1 MTTLAEIT
9 RSLDDIG
16 AADSLESLDALRVAL
31 LGKNGAITA
40 ALKSL
45 GALPPDE
52 RKARGAE
59 VNRAKDEIA
68 DAIAVRKA
76 TLEKAALD
84 RRLASERIDI
94 TLPGQSGIDLLKQ
107 LRRDR
112 PELAILVLSMH
123 PERSFAVRL
132 MRAGANGYV
141 PKMIVPE
148 ELVKAVR
155 AVGTGRRYITP
166 IVAELLASDCASD
179 EEGPMHNRLSERELQ
194 VFTRIARGISPAV
207 MANELGLSVK
217 TVSTYRARILEKM
230 GMRSNAEIAAYA
242 VRNSLVD

>member
-1 MTTLAEIT
+1 MFNARENEVRDTSAAMQRIIKILIVDDHAILRAGVREMLSEEQDLQVVGEAGSAE
-9 RSLDDIG
+9 
-16 AADSLESLDALRVAL
+16 EALQQL
-31 LGKNGAITA
+31 SDG
-40 ALKSL
+40 
-45 GALPPDE
+45 P
-52 RKARGAE
+52 E
-59 VNRAKDEIA
+59 VD
-68 DAIAVRKA
+68 VVV
-76 TLEKAALD
+76 L
-84 RRLASERIDI
+84 DI

-155 AVGTGRRYITP
+155 AVGSGNRYITP
-166 IVAELLASDCASD
+166 IVAELLASEFAS
-179 EEGPMHNRLSERELQ
+179 EEDGPVHNKLSERELQ
-194 VFTRIARGISPAV
+194 VFTRIAKGISPAV

-230 GMRSNAEIAAYA
+230 NMRSNAEIAAYA
-242 VRNSLVD
+242 VRNQLVD

>member
-1 MTTLAEIT
+1 ML
-9 RSLDDIG
+9 
-16 AADSLESLDALRVAL
+16 
-31 LGKNGAITA
+31 N
-40 ALKSL
+40 
-45 GALPPDE
+45 
-52 RKARGAE
+52 
-59 VNRAKDEIA
+59 
-68 DAIAVRKA
+68 
-76 TLEKAALD
+76 
-84 RRLASERIDI
+84 ASETEMRDTPPAVQGTIRVLIVDDHAILRAGVREMLSDEEDLQVVGEAGSAEEALQFINDSEGPGVDVVVLDI
-94 TLPGQSGIDLLKQ
+94 TLPGQSGIELLKQ

-155 AVGTGRRYITP
+155 AVGSGHRYITP
-166 IVAELLASDCASD
+166 VVAELLASEFAA
-179 EEGPMHNRLSERELQ
+179 EEDGPAHNKLSERELQ

-230 GMRSNAEIAAYA
+230 SMRSNAEIAAYA
-242 VRNSLVD
+242 VRNQLVD

>member
-1 MTTLAEIT
+1 MFNARENDMPETHRDIQQHIRVLIVDDHAILRAGVREMLADEEDLMVVGEAG
-9 RSLDDIG
+9 SAEEALQL
-16 AADSLESLDALRVAL
+16 LESGTKVDVVVL
-31 LGKNGAITA
+31 
-40 ALKSL
+40 
-45 GALPPDE
+45 
-52 RKARGAE
+52 
-59 VNRAKDEIA
+59 
-68 DAIAVRKA
+68 
-76 TLEKAALD
+76 
-84 RRLASERIDI
+84 DI
-94 TLPGQSGIDLLKQ
+94 TLPGQSGIELLKQ
-107 LRRDR
+107 LRDER

-155 AVGTGRRYITP
+155 AVGAGRRYITP
-166 IVAELLASDCASD
+166 IVAELLASDCAAN

-230 GMRSNAEIAAYA
+230 AMRSNAEIAAYA
-242 VRNSLVD
+242 VRNELVD

>member
-1 MTTLAEIT
+1 MLNPRETEIRDNHTTVNDAIGVLIVDDHAILRAGVREMLSDEDDLRVVGEAGSAEEA
-9 RSLDDIG
+9 LQV
-16 AADSLESLDALRVAL
+16 LESGPKVDVVVL
-31 LGKNGAITA
+31 
-40 ALKSL
+40 
-45 GALPPDE
+45 
-52 RKARGAE
+52 
-59 VNRAKDEIA
+59 
-68 DAIAVRKA
+68 
-76 TLEKAALD
+76 
-84 RRLASERIDI
+84 DI

-166 IVAELLASDCASD
+166 IVAELLASDCAAD
-179 EEGPMHNRLSERELQ
+179 EEGPLHNRLSERELQ

-230 GMRSNAEIAAYA
+230 SMRSNAEIAAYA
-242 VRNSLVD
+242 VRNQLVD

>member
-1 MTTLAEIT
+1 MM
-9 RSLDDIG
+9 
-16 AADSLESLDALRVAL
+16 LDARENESRDTFQQVQAPIRVMIVDDHAILRAGVREMLSEEADLQVVGEAGSAEEAL
-31 LGKNGAITA
+31 QQLRE
-40 ALKSL
+40 LKVDVVVL
-45 GALPPDE
+45 
-52 RKARGAE
+52 
-59 VNRAKDEIA
+59 
-68 DAIAVRKA
+68 
-76 TLEKAALD
+76 
-84 RRLASERIDI
+84 DI

-166 IVAELLASDCASD
+166 LVAELLASECAAD
-179 EEGPMHNRLSERELQ
+179 EEGPLHNRLSERELQ
-194 VFTRIARGISPAV
+194 VFTRIARGVSPAV

-242 VRNSLVD
+242 VRNQLVE

>member
-1 MTTLAEIT
+1 MLNASETELHETPRA
-9 RSLDDIG
+9 
-16 AADSLESLDALRVAL
+16 VQ
-31 LGKNGAITA
+31 GAIRVLIVDDHA
-40 ALKSL
+40 ILRAGVREMLSDEDDLQVVGEAGSAEEALQFIND
-45 GALPPDE
+45 GAGVDVVVL
-52 RKARGAE
+52 
-59 VNRAKDEIA
+59 
-68 DAIAVRKA
+68 
-76 TLEKAALD
+76 
-84 RRLASERIDI
+84 DI
-94 TLPGQSGIDLLKQ
+94 TMPGQSGIELLKQ

-155 AVGTGRRYITP
+155 AVGSGHRYITP
-166 IVAELLASDCASD
+166 VVAELLASEFAAEDD
-179 EEGPMHNRLSERELQ
+179 GPVHNKLSERELQ

-230 GMRSNAEIAAYA
+230 SMRSNAEIAAYA
-242 VRNSLVD
+242 VRNQLVD

>member
-1 MTTLAEIT
+1 MLNARENEIQEPHT
-9 RSLDDIG
+9 SVQKEIRILIVDDHAILRAG
-16 AADSLESLDALRVAL
+16 VREMLSDEDDLRVVAEAGSAEEAL
-31 LGKNGAITA
+31 QTLRNGTA
-40 ALKSL
+40 VDVVVL
-45 GALPPDE
+45 
-52 RKARGAE
+52 
-59 VNRAKDEIA
+59 
-68 DAIAVRKA
+68 
-76 TLEKAALD
+76 
-84 RRLASERIDI
+84 DI

-166 IVAELLASDCASD
+166 IVAELLASDCAAD
-179 EEGPMHNRLSERELQ
+179 EEGPLHNRLSERELQ

-230 GMRSNAEIAAYA
+230 AMRSNAEIAAYA
-242 VRNSLVD
+242 VRNQLVD

>member
-1 MTTLAEIT
+1 MFNARENEMPDTQPTLHESIRVLIVDDHAILRAGVREMLADEEDLQVVGEAGSAE
-9 RSLDDIG
+9 
-16 AADSLESLDALRVAL
+16 EALAL
-31 LGKNGAITA
+31 LDGGTKVDVVV
-40 ALKSL
+40 L
-45 GALPPDE
+45 
-52 RKARGAE
+52 
-59 VNRAKDEIA
+59 
-68 DAIAVRKA
+68 
-76 TLEKAALD
+76 
-84 RRLASERIDI
+84 DI
-94 TLPGQSGIDLLKQ
+94 TLPGQSGIELLKQ
-107 LRRDR
+107 LRTQR

-148 ELVKAVR
+148 ELIKAVR

-179 EEGPMHNRLSERELQ
+179 EEGPLHNRLSERELQ

-230 GMRSNAEIAAYA
+230 AMRSNAEIAAYA
-242 VRNSLVD
+242 VRNQLVD

>member
-1 MTTLAEIT
+1 MFNARENEIEEPHT
-9 RSLDDIG
+9 SVQKEIRVLIVDDHAILRAG
-16 AADSLESLDALRVAL
+16 VREMLSDEEDLRVVAEAGSAEEAL
-31 LGKNGAITA
+31 Q
-40 ALKSL
+40 
-45 GALPPDE
+45 
-52 RKARGAE
+52 
-59 VNRAKDEIA
+59 
-68 DAIAVRKA
+68 
-76 TLEKAALD
+76 TLRDGTGVDVVVL
-84 RRLASERIDI
+84 DI

-112 PELAILVLSMH
+112 PDLAILVLSMH

-166 IVAELLASDCASD
+166 IVAELLASDCAAD
-179 EEGPMHNRLSERELQ
+179 EEGPLHNRLSERELQ
-194 VFTRIARGISPAV
+194 VFTRIAKGISPAV

-230 GMRSNAEIAAYA
+230 AMRSNAEIAAYA
-242 VRNSLVD
+242 VRNQLVD

>member
-1 MTTLAEIT
+1 MLNARENEIRDPHSTAPDHIGVLIVDDHAILRAGVREMLTDEADLQVVGEAGSAE
-9 RSLDDIG
+9 
-16 AADSLESLDALRVAL
+16 EALQVL
-31 LGKNGAITA
+31 NEGTKVDVVVL
-40 ALKSL
+40 
-45 GALPPDE
+45 
-52 RKARGAE
+52 
-59 VNRAKDEIA
+59 
-68 DAIAVRKA
+68 
-76 TLEKAALD
+76 
-84 RRLASERIDI
+84 DI

-166 IVAELLASDCASD
+166 IVAELLASDCAAD
-179 EEGPMHNRLSERELQ
+179 EEGPLHNRLSERELQ

-230 GMRSNAEIAAYA
+230 SMRSNAEIAAYA
-242 VRNSLVD
+242 VRNQLVD

>member
-1 MTTLAEIT
+1 MFNARENEIQEPHSSVQKEI
-9 RSLDDIG
+9 RVLIVDDHAILRAG
-16 AADSLESLDALRVAL
+16 VREMLSDEDDLRVVAEAGSAEEAL
-31 LGKNGAITA
+31 QTLRNGTA
-40 ALKSL
+40 VDVVVL
-45 GALPPDE
+45 
-52 RKARGAE
+52 
-59 VNRAKDEIA
+59 
-68 DAIAVRKA
+68 
-76 TLEKAALD
+76 
-84 RRLASERIDI
+84 DI

-166 IVAELLASDCASD
+166 IVAELLASDCAAD
-179 EEGPMHNRLSERELQ
+179 EEGPLHNRLSERELQ

-207 MANELGLSVK
+207 MASELGLSVK

-230 GMRSNAEIAAYA
+230 AMRSNAEIAAYA
-242 VRNSLVD
+242 VRNQLVD

>member
-1 MTTLAEIT
+1 MLNAREIEVRDSSVTSQGTIRVLIVDDHAILRAGVREMLSNEDDLQVVGEAGSAEE
-9 RSLDDIG
+9 
-16 AADSLESLDALRVAL
+16 ALEL
-31 LGKNGAITA
+31 LNSG
-40 ALKSL
+40 
-45 GALPPDE
+45 
-52 RKARGAE
+52 RE
-59 VNRAKDEIA
+59 VDVI
-68 DAIAVRKA
+68 V
-76 TLEKAALD
+76 L
-84 RRLASERIDI
+84 DI
-94 TLPGQSGIDLLKQ
+94 TLPGQSGIELLQQ

-155 AVGTGRRYITP
+155 AVGSGHRYITP
-166 IVAELLASDCASD
+166 VVAELLASEFAS
-179 EEGPMHNRLSERELQ
+179 EEDGPIHNKLSERELQ

-230 GMRSNAEIAAYA
+230 SMRSNAEIAAYA
-242 VRNSLVD
+242 VRNQLVD

>member
-1 MTTLAEIT
+1 VLIVDDHAILRAGVREMLAEEQDLQVVAEAG
-9 RSLDDIG
+9 S
-16 AADSLESLDALRVAL
+16 AEDALQQLR
-31 LGKNGAITA
+31 NG
-40 ALKSL
+40 LQVDVVVL
-45 GALPPDE
+45 
-52 RKARGAE
+52 
-59 VNRAKDEIA
+59 
-68 DAIAVRKA
+68 
-76 TLEKAALD
+76 
-84 RRLASERIDI
+84 DI

-107 LRRDR
+107 LKRDQ

-166 IVAELLASDCASD
+166 LVAELLASECAAD
-179 EEGPMHNRLSERELQ
+179 EEGPMHNRLERELQ
-194 VFTRIARGISPAV
+194 VFTRIARGVSPAV

-242 VRNSLVD
+242 VRNQLVE

>member
-1 MTTLAEIT
+1 MLNASETEMRDTPPSVHGTIRVLIVDDHAILRAGVREMLSEEEDLQVVGEAGSAE
-9 RSLDDIG
+9 
-16 AADSLESLDALRVAL
+16 DALQFI
-31 LGKNGAITA
+31 N
-40 ALKSL
+40 
-45 GALPPDE
+45 D
-52 RKARGAE
+52 AE
-59 VNRAKDEIA
+59 GPGVD
-68 DAIAVRKA
+68 VVV
-76 TLEKAALD
+76 L
-84 RRLASERIDI
+84 DI
-94 TLPGQSGIDLLKQ
+94 TLPGQSGIELLKQ

-155 AVGTGRRYITP
+155 AVGSGHRYITP
-166 IVAELLASDCASD
+166 VVAELLASEFAA
-179 EEGPMHNRLSERELQ
+179 EEDGPAHNKLSERELQ

-230 GMRSNAEIAAYA
+230 SMRSNAEIAAYA
-242 VRNSLVD
+242 VRNQLVD

>member
-1 MTTLAEIT
+1 ML
-9 RSLDDIG
+9 
-16 AADSLESLDALRVAL
+16 
-31 LGKNGAITA
+31 N
-40 ALKSL
+40 
-45 GALPPDE
+45 
-52 RKARGAE
+52 
-59 VNRAKDEIA
+59 
-68 DAIAVRKA
+68 
-76 TLEKAALD
+76 
-84 RRLASERIDI
+84 ASETEMRDTPPAVHSTIRVLIVDDHAILRAGVREMLSEEEDLQVVGEAGSAEEALQFINDSDGPGVDVVVLDI
-94 TLPGQSGIDLLKQ
+94 TLPGQSGIELLKQ

-155 AVGTGRRYITP
+155 AVGSGHRYITP
-166 IVAELLASDCASD
+166 VVAELLASEFAA
-179 EEGPMHNRLSERELQ
+179 EEDGPAHNKLSERELQ
-194 VFTRIARGISPAV
+194 VFTRIAKGISPAV

-230 GMRSNAEIAAYA
+230 SMRSNAEIAAYA
-242 VRNSLVD
+242 VRNQLVD

>member
-1 MTTLAEIT
+1 MRTM
-9 RSLDDIG
+9 SF
-16 AADSLESLDALRVAL
+16 RVR
-31 LGKNGAITA
+31 A
-40 ALKSL
+40 ALAFRTSFAATTASVCARACVVLALGLVGATPSL
-45 GALPPDE
+45 AGPKVDVVVL
-52 RKARGAE
+52 
-59 VNRAKDEIA
+59 
-68 DAIAVRKA
+68 
-76 TLEKAALD
+76 
-84 RRLASERIDI
+84 DI
-94 TLPGQSGIDLLKQ
+94 TLPGQSGIELLKH
-107 LRRDR
+107 LRSER

-132 MRAGANGYV
+132 MRAGADGYV

-148 ELVKAVR
+148 ELVRAVR

-179 EEGPMHNRLSERELQ
+179 DAGPLHNRLSERELQ

-230 GMRSNAEIAAYA
+230 AMRSNAEIAAYA
-242 VRNSLVD
+242 VRNQLVD